1 MEFSMRAQAYSVCS
15 PSLPPTLD
23 ILVVS
28 VAAVDF
34 AAGSALLSFTI
45 PHLLRGVDH
54 GLLTSL
60 HQFLVFPDAML
71 VLCGI
76 WSLIRRPLAWQA
88 CTWALRLAAGMLV
101 TVAAINGVIPL
112 LVAVLLGDGDGVG
125 DAATLSLQLA
135 VPAALALLPA
145 GLEYLLLSSPP
156 VRAAYCGAAA
166 EAKSSPQRWLRRS
179 LVHIAVFACAG
190 FLGAMISFQMM

>member
-1 MEFSMRAQAYSVCS
+1 
-15 PSLPPTLD
+15 
-23 ILVVS
+23 
-28 VAAVDF
+28 
-34 AAGSALLSFTI
+34 LLSFTI
-45 PHLLRGVDH
+45 PHLLRGVDR

-60 HQFLVFPDAML
+60 HQFLVLPGAML

-76 WSLIRRPLAWQA
+76 WSLIRRPLAWRA
-88 CTWALRLAAGMLV
+88 CTWALRLASGMLV

-112 LVAVLLGDGDGVG
+112 LAALLLGDGDGVG

-166 EAKSSPQRWLRRS
+166 EAESSPQRWLRRS